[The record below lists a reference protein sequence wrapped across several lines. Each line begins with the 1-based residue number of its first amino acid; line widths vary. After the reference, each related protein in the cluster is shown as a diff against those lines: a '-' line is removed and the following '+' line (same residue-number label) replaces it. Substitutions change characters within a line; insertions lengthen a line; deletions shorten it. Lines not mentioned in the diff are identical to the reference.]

1 MRGSSLVGHLEDGFR
16 RVLDKDV
23 SAAVQICVRISRIK
37 SDPYSLSFFLALQ
50 ENARGESQRALINE
64 LSGSFEDEAIQKMYE
79 VGSERAMQLRVMPDE
94 VARAMHPENPER
106 KVFYIGSNLI
116 DDEMETALLSIGTL
130 KPPAGMT
137 PVDTAYFFDNS
148 FSGIKNLTLRIQA
161 LKQIKARMLTS
172 CSNYLSQI
180 ENQLHSETGVSNLL
194 LKVQDLLFAFLRENT
209 IDGLNQFAMAL
220 ENAKDG
226 DRERLAASMTH
237 LRRCLRTLADLV
249 QPAKDDDES
258 LSKDKYLNRLSKF
271 IHDCEKLHGFISPI
285 DLQSL
290 EKLLRNLNDRASK
303 GVHGYV
309 SFFEAQQ
316 ILMASILYL
325 DNIRA
330 AWDLTQK
337 K

>member
-1 MRGSSLVGHLEDGFR
+1 MKVNDLNVLLQDGFK

-23 SAAVQICVRISRIK
+23 SAAVQICVRVARIK
-37 SDPYSLSFFLALQ
+37 RDPYSLSFFLALQ
-50 ENARGESQRALINE
+50 ENASRESQRAFTNE
-64 LSGSFEDEAIQKMYE
+64 LSGRFEDGAIQKMYE
-79 VGSERAMQLRVMPDE
+79 SGSERALQLRVMSDGQ
-94 VARAMHPENPER
+94 ARAMNPENPE
-106 KVFYIGSNLI
+106 KNVLFVGSNLI
-116 DDEMETALLSIGTL
+116 DDDIETTLLSIDTS
-130 KPPAGMT
+130 KPPVGMT
-137 PVDTAYFFDNS
+137 PIDTAYFFDNS
-148 FSGIKNLTLRIQA
+148 FADIARLTLRIQA

-180 ENQLHSETGVSNLL
+180 ESQMHSEIGVSSVLL
-194 LKVQDLLFAFLRENT
+194 QVQELLYAFMRENT
-209 IDGLNQFAMAL
+209 SDGLKQFTMAL

-249 QPAKDDDES
+249 HPASDDDES

-271 IHDCEKLHGFISPI
+271 IHDCERLHGFISPI
-285 DLQSL
+285 DLQPL

-303 GVHGYV
+303 GVHDFV

-316 ILMASILYL
+316 ILMASFLYI

-330 AWDLTQK
+330 AWDLTRRK
-337 K
+337 